1 MINRTKAFS
10 LTITLLLFTML
21 LPLSSCSQSDLSGT
35 PSSQNANIEAPGD
48 DQTPSAPAAASTLSD
63 VGIIPGSITFTTS
76 AGEYWGLRGFNKP
89 SPGKVLY
96 DYASLKMDF
105 LVKVGYNIRIDVA
118 DKLENLSA
126 GEEIP
131 EGGISIDDYLKKIV
145 ADEPAAKKQI
155 IVIYTGESN
164 EIAIYASEDIPEM
177 DFDAVKASFQDESV
191 ADPVMRV
198 MVGIKALYDELLSA
212 EGFAGS

>member
-1 MINRTKAFS
+1 MLNRMKVFS

-21 LPLSSCSQSDLSGT
+21 LPLSSCSQSDLSEI
-35 PSSQNANIEAPGD
+35 PSSQNANIEASGD
-48 DQTPSAPAAASTLSD
+48 NQIPSAAAAESILTD

-76 AGEYWGLRGFNKP
+76 AGEYWGLRGFDKP

-105 LVKVGYNIRIDVA
+105 LVKVGYNIQIDVA
-118 DKLENLSA
+118 DKLENLSV

-145 ADEPAAKKQI
+145 ADEPATKKQI

-164 EIAIYASEDIPEM
+164 EIAIYAGEDIPKM

-212 EGFAGS
+212 EGFAGG

>member
-1 MINRTKAFS
+1 M
-10 LTITLLLFTML
+10 
-21 LPLSSCSQSDLSGT
+21 
-35 PSSQNANIEAPGD
+35 
-48 DQTPSAPAAASTLSD
+48 
-63 VGIIPGSITFTTS
+63 
-76 AGEYWGLRGFNKP
+76 
-89 SPGKVLY
+89 
-96 DYASLKMDF
+96 
-105 LVKVGYNIRIDVA
+105 
-118 DKLENLSA
+118 
-126 GEEIP
+126 
-131 EGGISIDDYLKKIV
+131 KKIV